1 MSRVKS
7 REEELYNYLKENK
20 RSLYSIKSLAVTLD
34 ITEEDVKKNLS
45 SLKFGDQVA
54 FEMFG
59 NDTFRVTDI
68 ANSFEEGQTDKIDKH
83 WKQHTKKLV
92 KIYREQGFTPEQCS
106 EISDVDI
113 ETVNKYWSNDGRFK

>member
-1 MSRVKS
+1 MARNKS
-7 REEELYNYLKENK
+7 RDLEIYNYIKENK
-20 RSLYSIKSLAVTLD
+20 HSLYSIKSLAVTLD

-45 SLKFGDQVA
+45 SLRFGDQINY
-54 FEMFG
+54 FMFG

-92 KIYREQGFTPEQCS
+92 KIYREQGYTPEQCS

-113 ETVNKYWSNDGRFK
+113 ETVNKYWSK

>member
-7 REEELYNYLKENK
+7 REEELYNYIKENK
-20 RSLYSIKSLAVTLD
+20 LSLYSIKSLLTPLNMS
-34 ITEEDVKKNLS
+34 EEEVKK
-45 SLKFGDQVA
+45 SLASLHFGDQINYW
-54 FEMFG
+54 MFG
-59 NDTFRVTDI
+59 DDTFRVTDI

-92 KIYREQGFTPEQCS
+92 KIYREQGYSPEQCS

>member
-20 RSLYSIKSLAVTLD
+20 RSLYSIKSLAVKLD

-45 SLKFGDQVA
+45 SLKFGDQVS

-68 ANSFEEGQTDKIDKH
+68 ANSFEEGQVDKIDKH

-92 KIYREQGFTPEQCS
+92 KIYREQGYSPEQCS

>member
-20 RSLYSIKSLAVTLD
+20 SSLYSIKSLAVKLD

-45 SLKFGDQVA
+45 SLKFGDQVT

-59 NDTFRVTDI
+59 NDTFRVVSLSD
-68 ANSFEEGQTDKIDKH
+68 SFDDGQTDKIDKH
-83 WKQHTKKLV
+83 WREHTKKLV
-92 KIYREQGFTPEQCS
+92 KIYKEQGYSPEQCA
-106 EISDVDI
+106 EISDVEI
-113 ETVNKYWSNDGRFK
+113 ETVNKYWGK

>member
-20 RSLYSIKSLAVTLD
+20 SSIYSIKSLSVTLD

-45 SLKFGDQVA
+45 SLRFGDQINYW
-54 FEMFG
+54 MFG
-59 NDTFRVTDI
+59 YDTFRVTYI
-68 ANSFEEGQTDKIDKH
+68 ANSFEEGQVDKIEKR

-92 KIYREQGFTPEQCS
+92 KIYKSQGYSPEQCA

-113 ETVNKYWSNDGRFK
+113 ETVNKYWR

>member
-1 MSRVKS
+1 MPRTKA
-7 REEELYNYLKENK
+7 RDLEIYNYLKENK
-20 RSLYSIKSLAVTLD
+20 STLYSIKSLAVKLD

-45 SLKFGDQVA
+45 SLKFGDQVS

-59 NDTFRVTDI
+59 NDTFRVVSLSD
-68 ANSFEEGQTDKIDKH
+68 SFEEGQTDKIEKH

-92 KIYREQGFTPEQCS
+92 KIYREQGYTPEQCS

-113 ETVNKYWSNDGRFK
+113 ETVNKYWSK

>member
-20 RSLYSIKSLAVTLD
+20 SSLYSIKSLAVKLD

-59 NDTFRVTDI
+59 NDTFRVVSISDL
-68 ANSFEEGQTDKIDKH
+68 FEEGQTDKIEKH
-83 WKQHTKKLV
+83 WREHTKKLV
-92 KIYREQGFTPEQCS
+92 KIYKEQGYSPEQCA
-106 EISDVDI
+106 EISDVEI
-113 ETVNKYWSNDGRFK
+113 ETVNKYWGK

>member
-7 REEELYNYLKENK
+7 REEKLYNYLKENK
-20 RSLYSIKSLAVTLD
+20 SSLYSIKSLSVTLD

-45 SLKFGDQVA
+45 SLKFGDQVT

-59 NDTFRVTDI
+59 NDTFRVVSLSD
-68 ANSFEEGQTDKIDKH
+68 SFEEGQTDKIDKH

-92 KIYREQGFTPEQCS
+92 KIYREQGYTPEQCS
-106 EISDVDI
+106 EISDIDLQ
-113 ETVNKYWSNDGRFK
+113 TVNKYWSK